1 MKGASEIRKEIQLLI
16 NDKID
21 GLSKGKIMDDLLA
34 HIVDAEM
41 SGKYVP
47 KIEISNII
55 MGLINSSYISIATT
69 LAFMIK
75 HIGMRP
81 HIYQRILSGNAKLQL
96 CYTYNILQLN

>member
-1 MKGASEIRKEIQLLI
+1 VNFPGSRYHKAMKGASEIRKEIQLLI

-34 HIVDAEM
+34 HIVDAEN

-55 MGLINSSYISIATT
+55 MGLINSSYISIAIT

-81 HIYQRILSGNAKLQL
+81 HIYQRILSGNAK
-96 CYTYNILQLN
+96 